1 MSKYYVVT
9 TISQHRN
16 RYVIPVD
23 SLQKE
28 NPDSQVSVEWAEDEV
43 ICDDAEE
50 FSQVW
55 LGETIIDSTE
65 IDEEQALQM
74 FDRENEHLQTWSRDQ
89 KLKYM
94 HDWKSKEW

>member
-1 MSKYYVVT
+1 
-9 TISQHRN
+9 
-16 RYVIPVD
+16 
-23 SLQKE
+23 
-28 NPDSQVSVEWAEDEV
+28 
-43 ICDDAEE
+43 
-50 FSQVW
+50 VW